1 MNLDWKNLGFD
12 QIPTAGAIRVD
23 CEDGIWGEPTVMT
36 EPTLE
41 LHMGAQALH
50 YGQACFEGLKA
61 FTRKDGSI
69 ALFRPEMN
77 ARRMLSSADRICM
90 CAPSEALFVAACKK
104 AVKLNKAYVPPYGT
118 GASLYVRPLLIGTEP
133 MFPIRP
139 SRTYTFLVMVSPVG
153 PYYKAGFSPVK
164 ALVVEDYDRAAP
176 AGTGQSKLAGNY
188 AASLKG
194 SLDAKAKGFPIA
206 LYLDA
211 REHKTIDEFGT
222 SNFIGITGNGRYL
235 TPDSPSVLPSI
246 TNDSLCHLAAELDLT
261 VLRQPIGI
269 ATIDQFTEV
278 GACGTAAIIT
288 PIASITH
295 GDKTV
300 TFNNGEVGPVLK
312 ALYEKLKG
320 IQYGDL
326 VDKNNWMTPVA

>member
-1 MNLDWKNLGFD
+1 MNLDWQNLGFD
-12 QIPTAGAIRVD
+12 LIPTAGAVRVD
-23 CEDGIWGEPTVMT
+23 CEDGVWGEPAVMT

-77 ARRMLSSADRICM
+77 ARRMLSSADRVCM
-90 CAPSEALFVAACKK
+90 TAPSEALFVEACKK
-104 AVKLNKAYVPPYGT
+104 AVELNKDYVPPYGT

-133 MFPIRP
+133 VFQVRP
-139 SRTYTFLVMVSPVG
+139 SRTYRFLVMVSPVG
-153 PYYKAGFSPVK
+153 PYYKDGFSPVK

-176 AGTGQSKLAGNY
+176 AGTGRSKLAGNY

-194 SLDAKAKGFPIA
+194 SLCAKAKGFHMA

-211 REHKTIDEFGT
+211 REHKTIDEFET
-222 SNFIGITGNGRYL
+222 SNFIGITGEGRYL

-246 TNDSLCHLAAELDLT
+246 TNDSLCHLAAEMGLT
-261 VLRQPIGI
+261 VLRQPIDI
-269 ATIDQFTEV
+269 DSIDQFTEV

-288 PIASITH
+288 PVASITH

-320 IQYGDL
+320 VQYGDL
-326 VDKNNWMTPVA
+326 VDKDNWMTPVV